1 MPEKMPSYPSIVILY
16 RFGIFFLPQKEPL
29 KGDNTKEFT
38 GILGFTYLLGE
49 MQAEFLFLS
58 Y

>member
-16 RFGIFFLPQKEPL
+16 RFGIFFLPQKEPF

-38 GILGFTYLLGE
+38 GILGFT
-49 MQAEFLFLS
+49 
-58 Y
+58 